1 MEYPLFEGIE
11 KTQMNEIHGNQTPHT
26 DVDYPQN
33 KRWQKMKTFDRRQ
46 RRYPKT
52 GRYLK
57 RRYLKT
63 RTGLGKRFLSLI
75 RGLVLG
81 HSKM

>member
-1 MEYPLFEGIE
+1 MTDTL
-11 KTQMNEIHGNQTPHT
+11 GNQTPHT

-57 RRYLKT
+57 LQYLKT
-63 RTGLGKRFLSLI
+63 RTGLVKWFLSL
-75 RGLVLG
+75 RTY
-81 HSKM
+81 

>member
-1 MEYPLFEGIE
+1 
-11 KTQMNEIHGNQTPHT
+11 MNETLGNQTPHT

-57 RRYLKT
+57 LQYLKT
-63 RTGLGKRFLSLI
+63 RTGLVKWFLSL
-75 RGLVLG
+75 RTY
-81 HSKM
+81 